1 VPAPQP
7 PAPPPKSEATIEDV
21 PMENRRLADSIVG
34 LLRSLEAREDLSPT
48 AKKALQDAKAKLS
61 HVFAAFRDNTADAD
75 LVQNLTVFIQK
86 LLGSDG
92 PGASTIRKQLVTS
105 HIQKCRDVILWMNYV
120 QNAMK

>member
-1 VPAPQP
+1 
-7 PAPPPKSEATIEDV
+7 
-21 PMENRRLADSIVG
+21 MENRALADSIVG
-34 LLRSLEAREDLSPT
+34 LLGSLETREDLSST
-48 AKKALQDAKAKLS
+48 AKKALQDANARLS
-61 HVFAAFRDNTADAD
+61 HVFAAFRDHTADAD

-92 PGASTIRKQLVTS
+92 PGASTIRKQLVIS